1 MKIILIVRDPVIRTI
16 SDFTQVLFTIIK
28 NKQIFQLFY
37 TKIERNKTQIDFE
50 TAIFLPNSTNLNR
63 SYKPIRNSLYSEHFK
78 YWKKNFPQSQI
89 LILDG
94 DKFITNP
101 LGQVNTYFKII

>member
-1 MKIILIVRDPVIRTI
+1 MY
-16 SDFTQVLFTIIK
+16 
-28 NKQIFQLFY
+28 Y
-37 TKIERNKTQIDFE
+37 TKLEKNKTQIDFE
-50 TAIFLPNSTNLNR
+50 NAVFLPNSSDLNQ

-78 YWKKNFPQSQI
+78 YWLKYFPINQI

-101 LGQVNTYFKII
+101 LEQVYNPHEN